1 MKTTIF
7 ATITALTI
15 SAGAASA
22 DNFDNTGASVTAEF
36 GRYDLTVK
44 GAAADGFT
52 ELSFGANIIDGLDMS
67 VTDYHS
73 NDAYGIGLDYTV
85 TTAVNGF
92 TVWAV
97 AELEYIAPETSLGN
111 GDFFVTPTV
120 GASYPITG
128 VVTAWG
134 EVDYTWNA
142 SESFAKAGGVAEVG
156 VDFALAD
163 NVTFTPSIARSFDSA
178 VNETQA
184 NLNLTFSF

>member
-7 ATITALTI
+7 AIVAALGLT
-15 SAGAASA
+15 AGAASA

-52 ELSFGANIIDGLDMS
+52 ELSFGANIVGGLDMS

-73 NDAYGIGLDYTV
+73 ADAYGIGVDYTM
-85 TTAVNGF
+85 TTDVSGF
-92 TVWAV
+92 TVWGV

-111 GDFFVTPTV
+111 GDFFATPTV
-120 GASYPITG
+120 GASYALTEA
-128 VVTAWG
+128 VTAWG
-134 EVDYTWNA
+134 EVGYTWNA
-142 SESFAKAGGVAEVG
+142 SASFAKAGGVAEVG
-156 VDFALAD
+156 ADFALAD
-163 NVTFTPSIARSFDSA
+163 NVTFTPSIVRSFDSA